1 MNIRWPSKN
10 FWHRTVL
17 GGLCTTITAALI
29 AVSHLPLCG
38 WLFVAGITV
47 VQLVA
52 LSEYIQLCKIKGF
65 SPAAP
70 FLYWTGSAY
79 LFLHYLAM
87 TSPAY
92 ASLPPLLLFA
102 GIFATGYWYFKNQ
115 KDAMANLALTA
126 FAFVYICLPTSW
138 LLDIN
143 FLATTPSNAPTS
155 FWIIWLLVR

>member
-70 FLYWTGSAY
+70 FLVV
-79 LFLHYLAM
+79 
-87 TSPAY
+87 
-92 ASLPPLLLFA
+92 LLFGCA
-102 GIFATGYWYFKNQ
+102 LWVVFASAQVPLSQQF
-115 KDAMANLALTA
+115 
-126 FAFVYICLPTSW
+126 S
-138 LLDIN
+138 
-143 FLATTPSNAPTS
+143 
-155 FWIIWLLVR
+155 